1 MSDQS
6 IRDEFAHF
14 IAQVCSEEPTWSAAV
29 INTFLASPV
38 FRRIQAE
45 AWDEGFD
52 AHDMDWKHHDANNWG
67 DEDCIDAT
75 YNPYR
80 DEEPNV

>member
-1 MSDQS
+1 MRIIFEDESAYDHA
-6 IRDEFAHF
+6 IREAK
-14 IAQVCSEEPTWSAAV
+14 
-29 INTFLASPV
+29 
-38 FRRIQAE
+38 AE

-52 AHDMDWKHHDANNWG
+52 AHDQDWKHHDANNRG